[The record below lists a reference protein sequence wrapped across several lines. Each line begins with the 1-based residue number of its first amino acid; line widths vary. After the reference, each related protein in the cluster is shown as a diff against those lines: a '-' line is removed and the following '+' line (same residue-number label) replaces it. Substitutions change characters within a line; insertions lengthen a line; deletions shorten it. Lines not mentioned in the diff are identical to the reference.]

1 MQAEIEGLRSN
12 SGGGGGGG
20 GPDSPVRRRE
30 VEMLKAELRSCR
42 QRALREGARRA
53 MARAGQGF
61 AASVDAHSAGIRS
74 AFDAVR
80 SKHGACL

>member
-1 MQAEIEGLRSN
+1 MVSPAAVRS
-12 SGGGGGGG
+12 
-20 GPDSPVRRRE
+20 RE

-42 QRALREGARRA
+42 QGALREGARRA
-53 MARAGQGF
+53 LARAGREY

-80 SKHGACL
+80 DLSNRMSAMGPLLIRVKGACT